1 LCGPEAKVTLD
12 GVTLRDGRYGLWD
25 NSAAA
30 ADSIVVDNCEIA
42 NVEEAAIHLA
52 PSSASAS
59 APSDLRIIHTSFDM
73 VGSPYAIV
81 LSSSGASLGY
91 NAVLTSFT
99 IDNAGDSTGVA
110 GLVLDQAGTSETQV
124 IDCNVQ
130 NLPVGTGVRVLSHSP
145 ILIRNRVADCR
156 TGVELRGSG
165 TPRVASDLTSG
176 PPGKRIWNCDTGIFI
191 HSTGAD
197 LESLVVSVPL
207 MNPPPNPCAIWAD
220 TVSAVSVS
228 DCSFILSSS
237 AVGMWSNG
245 GDIDMVGTTM
255 DIVGGSGLRLTG
267 GESHV
272 TDCTITVT
280 DGASTNRGIKSD
292 GAPSGSGIQID
303 HCFLSVPG
311 GTGVEALTTN
321 VNHTVEFCTVD
332 SAGIGFHDE
341 QGGTIRNCIATNCST
356 NGFET
361 SASNKATYCIA
372 PDGYSPSAGTGSV
385 TEDPYYC
392 VPGSEFTLKVDSY
405 GNPYNNDSELQI
417 GAYPV
422 ACMYG
427 TLARDSKFGGGS
439 LSVTGDATIPV
450 AKELTLLSGA
460 DVVADST
467 VLITAS
473 GTLRAI
479 GDSANVV
486 VFRGSANAP
495 GHWDGIMT
503 TGNEGNG
510 GGRIVLSYA
519 EIRDAVNCVQD
530 DNTWPADSL
539 YLAHVSMSSF
549 SNAAVNAVPFFSNN
563 SADLGL
569 DHCTIDMTG
578 APYGIRINRDDLSS
592 QTLPSYKVVVQNTTI
607 TGDGSGTYGVY
618 LDAEAQGGQKDAKV
632 QNLRISGLTAG
643 TGIYVEDLS
652 PSLFATRND
661 SIVISNCKWGIQLH
675 GDGAPDLDVEVPPIG
690 NDGLFRIEGCTEG
703 LLVEDTCSP
712 EVSSITIKSLVDTG
726 YGLHTRDSAGGTY
739 TGLTI
744 TRGWYGVRAW
754 SDAAQEI
761 RSSAITDF
769 SQYGV
774 GVSSTGL
781 MDLGDAPGDPGN
793 NNIHSNSTTYS
804 TVFYVG
810 VKNRVAELGDV
821 PAESNWWGEY
831 PPPSS
836 KFSAAVDYDPAIV
849 LDPTLAS
856 DRVAFVVIPPH
867 ATLMARPNPFR
878 QGGAVIEYGVP
889 EGVGPVRLELFDVS
903 GRRVRALLDGES
915 PPGYHT
921 VSWDG
926 RDSSGRETATGI
938 YFIRFQAGDQ
948 VKTTK
953 LVRVW

>member
-1 LCGPEAKVTLD
+1 
-12 GVTLRDGRYGLWD
+12 
-25 NSAAA
+25 
-30 ADSIVVDNCEIA
+30 
-42 NVEEAAIHLA
+42 
-52 PSSASAS
+52 
-59 APSDLRIIHTSFDM
+59 
-73 VGSPYAIV
+73 
-81 LSSSGASLGY
+81 
-91 NAVLTSFT
+91 
-99 IDNAGDSTGVA
+99 
-110 GLVLDQAGTSETQV
+110 
-124 IDCNVQ
+124 
-130 NLPVGTGVRVLSHSP
+130 
-145 ILIRNRVADCR
+145 
-156 TGVELRGSG
+156 
-165 TPRVASDLTSG
+165 
-176 PPGKRIWNCDTGIFI
+176 
-191 HSTGAD
+191 
-197 LESLVVSVPL
+197 
-207 MNPPPNPCAIWAD
+207 
-220 TVSAVSVS
+220 
-228 DCSFILSSS
+228 
-237 AVGMWSNG
+237 
-245 GDIDMVGTTM
+245 
-255 DIVGGSGLRLTG
+255 
-267 GESHV
+267 
-272 TDCTITVT
+272 
-280 DGASTNRGIKSD
+280 
-292 GAPSGSGIQID
+292 
-303 HCFLSVPG
+303 
-311 GTGVEALTTN
+311 
-321 VNHTVEFCTVD
+321 
-332 SAGIGFHDE
+332 
-341 QGGTIRNCIATNCST
+341 
-356 NGFET
+356 
-361 SASNKATYCIA
+361 
-372 PDGYSPSAGTGSV
+372 
-385 TEDPYYC
+385 
-392 VPGSEFTLKVDSY
+392 
-405 GNPYNNDSELQI
+405 
-417 GAYPV
+417 
-422 ACMYG
+422 
-427 TLARDSKFGGGS
+427 
-439 LSVTGDATIPV
+439 
-450 AKELTLLSGA
+450 
-460 DVVADST
+460 
-467 VLITAS
+467 
-473 GTLRAI
+473 
-479 GDSANVV
+479 
-486 VFRGSANAP
+486 
-495 GHWDGIMT
+495 
-503 TGNEGNG
+503 
-510 GGRIVLSYA
+510 
-519 EIRDAVNCVQD
+519 
-530 DNTWPADSL
+530 
-539 YLAHVSMSSF
+539 
-549 SNAAVNAVPFFSNN
+549 
-563 SADLGL
+563 
-569 DHCTIDMTG
+569 
-578 APYGIRINRDDLSS
+578 
-592 QTLPSYKVVVQNTTI
+592 
-607 TGDGSGTYGVY
+607 
-618 LDAEAQGGQKDAKV
+618 
-632 QNLRISGLTAG
+632 
-643 TGIYVEDLS
+643 
-652 PSLFATRND
+652 
-661 SIVISNCKWGIQLH
+661 LH